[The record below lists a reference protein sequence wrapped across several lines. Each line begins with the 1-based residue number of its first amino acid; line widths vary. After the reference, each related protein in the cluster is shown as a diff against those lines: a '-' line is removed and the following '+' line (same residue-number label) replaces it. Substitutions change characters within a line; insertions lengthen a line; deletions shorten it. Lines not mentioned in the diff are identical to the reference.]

1 MPSDQKQVRNLII
14 TICVAVIV
22 TYGIVTNLGIFYSTV
37 SKILGALTPFFI
49 GFAVA
54 YILNPLVDRLIK
66 ATKMKRGLAIASV
79 YVGILL
85 LVSLFVNMVVP
96 SIVSGSVEIVN
107 NLPAQVDK
115 FSEELKALD
124 LNNPQVST
132 YIKSTILTIQDQ
144 LTSWANII
152 LENVTNFLVG
162 ITSAI
167 MTSLF
172 ATVVSIYGLIDK
184 DKFKKLSKTI
194 VVASMGDEKAMKF
207 LDFMATV
214 NTIFSSFISGL
225 LVDALIV
232 GILAFIGL
240 SLMGVPYALIF
251 AIIIC
256 FTNVIPFIGPFLGAI
271 PAVGITLLYDPFK
284 ALWVILF
291 IVVLQQI
298 DANIIGPRVMGNY
311 IGLEAIWIILAI
323 SIGGAFGGMLGMIL
337 SVPVAA
343 IIKILVGG
351 ALTDAYK
358 RQHSKIK
365 I

>member
-1 MPSDQKQVRNLII
+1 MPSDQKQVRNIII
-14 TICVAVIV
+14 TLCIAVIV
-22 TYGIVTNLGIFYSTV
+22 TYAIVTNLNIFYLTI
-37 SKILGALTPFFI
+37 SKIIGALTPFFI
-49 GFAVA
+49 GFTIA
-54 YILNPLVDRLIK
+54 YILNPLVERLIK
-66 ATKMKRGLAIASV
+66 MTKMKRGLAIASI
-79 YVGILL
+79 YIGILL
-85 LVSLFVNMVVP
+85 FVSLFVNMVIP

-107 NLPAQVDK
+107 NLPSQVEK

-124 LNNPQVST
+124 LDNPQVSS
-132 YIKSTILTIQDQ
+132 YIKSSILTIQDQ

-152 LENVTNFLVG
+152 LENVSNFFIGL
-162 ITSAI
+162 TSAI
-167 MTSLF
+167 MSFVF

-194 VVASMGDEKAMKF
+194 IVASMGDEKAMKF

-225 LVDALIV
+225 IVDALIV
-232 GILAFIGL
+232 GLLAFIAL
-240 SLMGVPYALIF
+240 SLMGVEYALIF

-256 FTNVIPFIGPFLGAI
+256 FTNIIPFIGPFLGAI
-271 PAVGITLLYDPFK
+271 PAVGITLLYDPIK
-284 ALWVILF
+284 ALWVVLF
-291 IVVLQQI
+291 IVILQQI

-351 ALTDAYK
+351 LVTDAYK
-358 RQHSKIK
+358 RQQSKIK

>member
-1 MPSDQKQVRNLII
+1 MASDQKSFIKKLTII
-14 TICVAVIV
+14 SIAVIV
-22 TYGIVTNLGIFYSTV
+22 TYAIATNLGILYSSV
-37 SKILGALTPFFI
+37 SKIIGALTPFFV

-54 YILNPLVDRLIK
+54 YILNPLVERLIK
-66 ATKMKRGLAIASV
+66 ATKMKRGLAIASI

-85 LVSLFVNMVVP
+85 VVSLFVNMVIP
-96 SIVSGSVEIVN
+96 SIVSGSVEIAN
-107 NLPAQVDK
+107 ELPSQVTQ
-115 FSEELKALD
+115 FSEDLKALNLD
-124 LNNPQVST
+124 NPQIST
-132 YIKSTILTIQDQ
+132 YVKSTVLAVQEQ
-144 LTSWANII
+144 LTKWADVI
-152 LENVTNFLVG
+152 LKNVSGFFVG

-167 MTSLF
+167 MTFVF

-184 DKFKKLSKTI
+184 EKFKKLSKTI
-194 VVASMGDEKAMKF
+194 IVASLGDEKAMKF
-207 LDFMATV
+207 LEFMTTV

-225 LVDALIV
+225 IVDALIV
-232 GILAFIGL
+232 GLLSFICL
-240 SLMGVPYALIF
+240 SLMGVEYALIF

-271 PAVGITLLYDPFK
+271 PAVGITLLYDPIK

-291 IVVLQQI
+291 IIVLQQV

-323 SIGGAFGGMLGMIL
+323 SLGGAFAGMLGMIL
-337 SVPVAA
+337 SVPIAA

-351 ALTDAYK
+351 LVTDAYT
-358 RQHSKIK
+358 RQQSKIK